1 MNILKQLREEKNVSQ
16 AEVAKQIG
24 ITTSYYGMIEGCT
37 RKPSL
42 SVAIKL
48 AKYFKKNVE
57 KIFFEN

>member
-1 MNILKQLREEKNVSQ
+1 MNTLKQLREGKNVSQ

-24 ITTSYYGMIEGCT
+24 ITTSYYGMIESCI

-57 KIFFEN
+57 EIFFKI